1 MGFELISTTA
11 GLKEV
16 ASRIEGEPFLA
27 FDLEA
32 DSMHHY
38 REKVCLIQ
46 ISSPT
51 EAFVLDPLA
60 SADISILKPIF
71 ANPSICKIFHGADYD
86 VRSLYRDFGIEINN
100 LFDTMIA
107 CQFLGEAEFGLAA
120 VLRKRFGVELD
131 KRFQQADWSRR
142 PVSTEMLD
150 YAVKDTTLLIP
161 LYQQLEVELR
171 GKGRFEWVKEECDL
185 LSRVRAAERGDE
197 PLFLR
202 FKGASKMSGSTL
214 SVLENL
220 LRFRE
225 AEAERRDVPP
235 FKVLGNEILRG
246 IAERKPLSLAEMDG
260 VTGLSPRLVQR
271 YGSALL
277 IAISEGVSV
286 PPEQQ
291 PSFPYSPRK
300 KRAPASEAKLKSL
313 KAWREGKSEKTGMA
327 PGLIAN
333 NALLEI
339 LADKSEEQDQ
349 KSILNELKQWQLAEF
364 GCELASVLECF

>member
-1 MGFELISTTA
+1 MGFELISTSA

-16 ASRIEGEPFLA
+16 VNLIEVEPFLA

-51 EAFVLDPLA
+51 AAFVLDPLA
-60 SADISILKPIF
+60 CPDISILKPIF
-71 ANPSICKIFHGADYD
+71 ANPLICKIFHGADYD
-86 VRSLYRDFGIEINN
+86 VRSLHRDFGIEINN

-142 PVSTEMLD
+142 PVSSEMLD

-171 GKGRFEWVKEECDL
+171 GKGRFDWVKEECDL
-185 LSRVRAAERGDE
+185 LSRVRAAERGEE
-197 PLFLR
+197 PLFMR
-202 FKGASKMSGSTL
+202 FKGASKMSASSL
-214 SVLENL
+214 AVLENL

-225 AEAERRDVPP
+225 TEAERRDVPP

-246 IAERKPLSLAEMDG
+246 IAERKPLTLAEMDA

-271 YGSALL
+271 YGAALL
-277 IAISEGVSV
+277 LAVAEGVSV
-286 PPEQQ
+286 PSDMQ
-291 PSFPYSPRK
+291 PSFPHSPRK

-313 KAWREGKSEKTGMA
+313 KSWREGKSEKIGMA
-327 PGLIAN
+327 PGLLAN
-333 NALLEI
+333 NALLEV
-339 LADKSEEQDQ
+339 LADRSEEQDK
-349 KSILNELKQWQLAEF
+349 KSILNELKQWQLDEF
-364 GCELASVLECF
+364 GCELATVLECF